1 MRFEDR
7 NDAGKKLA
15 KNIQLENPKNTIV
28 LALPRGGVPLG
39 LQISK
44 KHNIPFDV
52 IHSKKIVHPLQTE
65 FAIGALAENG
75 EPILNEQVRID
86 QRWIDHDTERVIEEI
101 ARRRKLYDS
110 FLTKQTIEGKDV
122 ILVDDGIATGMTMF
136 AAIEAVKKQQ
146 PNKVVVAVP
155 VIPKETFYQLEDLV
169 DQVIYVDVPDRFQ
182 GAVGAYY
189 RYFPQIS
196 DKEIQEMIEAHNA

>member
-7 NDAGKKLA
+7 IDAGKQLA
-15 KNIQLENPKNTIV
+15 MKIQIEHPENTLV

-39 LQISK
+39 LEISK
-44 KHNIPFDV
+44 KHHIPFDV

-65 FAIGALAENG
+65 FAIGALAEDG
-75 EPILNEQVRID
+75 EPILNEQVHID
-86 QRWIDHDTERVIEEI
+86 QRWIDHDTERVREEI
-101 ARRRKLYDS
+101 ARRRELYDP
-110 FLTKQTIEGKDV
+110 FLTKQTTQGKDV

-136 AAIEAVKKQQ
+136 AAIEAVKRQE
-146 PNKVVVAVP
+146 PNKVMVAVP
-155 VIPKETFYQLEDLV
+155 VIPKETFYKLEDLV
-169 DQVIYVDVPDRFQ
+169 DEVIYVDVPDRFQ

-196 DKEIQEMIEAHNA
+196 DQEIQNMIETHRF